1 MRQEGGKAMDEL
13 WQYER
18 EALAVGHTAVCGCD
32 EAGAVILAPGTELP
46 GLNDSKKLTE
56 KKREALFPLI
66 QEKALSWAVAWVDA
80 EEIDRTDILSARMK
94 AMQLAI
100 DRLNPTADFALIDGN
115 RDRGRSAAITTE
127 HRTIVKGDS
136 LSASIAAAS
145 ILAKVSRDHW
155 MVRAAEEYP
164 QYQFDRHKGYGTKL
178 MEEVLRRLSGQGYLQ
193 VFLFV
198 LRENENARRFY
209 EKMGFAW
216 DGTHEDIPF
225 PPDTI
230 CVDLRYTRSLP

>member
-1 MRQEGGKAMDEL
+1 MLFRSFGPARIDAGLQAGTVCKFNSRGYEGWGEIISFYTHPD
-13 WQYER
+13 
-18 EALAVGHTAVCGCD
+18 H
-32 EAGAVILAPGTELP
+32 
-46 GLNDSKKLTE
+46 
-56 KKREALFPLI
+56 KR
-66 QEKALSWAVAWVDA
+66 
-80 EEIDRTDILSARMK
+80 
-94 AMQLAI
+94 
-100 DRLNPTADFALIDGN
+100 
-115 RDRGRSAAITTE
+115 
-127 HRTIVKGDS
+127 
-136 LSASIAAAS
+136 
-145 ILAKVSRDHW
+145 
-155 MVRAAEEYP
+155 
-164 QYQFDRHKGYGTKL
+164 KGYGTKL